1 MNFEGIQLGW
11 AARKLR
17 YSIFLV
23 LCSLFVGAGTA
34 PAQVRMS
41 VEPPLISLLDRAVLK
56 IEFIDT
62 KGDAVNIPEIEGL
75 RIEYQGQRSETRIV
89 KLKRSSKIIHNYVI
103 TPTKVG
109 DFSIGPVTCKYKGG
123 EKELTAPLRVIKK
136 ADDQEAQELSE
147 ILFSRISTDRESP
160 FVHEPFGLE
169 LRVFILDGI
178 QIDGRFSLRGGIP
191 ESGMEGDLDWTVS
204 RPRRTEMD
212 GKIFNVY
219 TLRTTAKTLTAGT
232 FNFRPEVQINM
243 VVPRQNRRPY
253 GFDDP
258 FFGDLFGRQ
267 EVRPIILD
275 CNLLEIPVKPIPLER
290 RPESYTGGVGIF
302 DFDVDI
308 GPTQVKAGEPITV
321 KMRVFGRG
329 NISQITPPT
338 LEGRHDLKLYEV
350 RTRPTQN
357 PNEVLFEQ
365 VVIPKS
371 DTVTEIPAL
380 SFSYF
385 NTKTSDFRTLERGP
399 FPVTVEAM
407 PQQAAQLIATAPSTI
422 QQETKILGRDIV
434 YLKPAPRTWQAT
446 RRIEWSRTNLFYGL
460 LALPA
465 LLLLAVA
472 GITANRNALAND
484 VARARRQKAPKAAR
498 KNLQRAE
505 QALRKRNETA
515 FHEALWNT
523 LADYFGHRLN
533 LAPGEVDLQTVLAQ
547 MPQESEALES
557 LFNTIE
563 QQRYGLGSGKSSK
576 AEKKILLRQLAAT
589 LRKCERIKL

>member
-1 MNFEGIQLGW
+1 MIGSLL
-11 AARKLR
+11 AAANI
-17 YSIFLV
+17 YAV
-23 LCSLFVGAGTA
+23 D
-34 PAQVRMS
+34 VRMS
-41 VEPPLISLLDRAVLK
+41 VEPKLISLLDRAVLK

-62 KGDAVNIPEIEGL
+62 KGDAVDIPEIEGL
-75 RIEYQGQRSETRIV
+75 KIQYQGQSSETRIV
-89 KLKRSSKIIHNYVI
+89 NLKRSSKVVHNYLI
-103 TPTKVG
+103 TPAKVG
-109 DFSIGPVTCKYKGG
+109 DYVIGPVTVKFKGG
-123 EKELTAPLRVIKK
+123 QQKLTTRLRVIKPK
-136 ADDQEAQELSE
+136 DDPEAQEISAL
-147 ILFSRISTDRESP
+147 LFSRVATGRKAP
-160 FVHEPFGLE
+160 YVHEPFSLDVKVYI
-169 LRVFILDGI
+169 RDGI
-178 QIDGRFSLRGGIP
+178 QIDGNFSLRGGLP
-191 ESGMEGDLDWTVS
+191 ESGMEGELDWMVS
-204 RPRRTEMD
+204 RPRRQEVD
-212 GKIFNVY
+212 GAIFNVY
-219 TLRTTAKTLTAGT
+219 TLSTTAKTLTAGT
-232 FNFRPEVQINM
+232 FTFRPEIQVNV
-243 VVPRQNRRPY
+243 VVPRQKRRSY

-258 FFGDLFGRQ
+258 FFGDFFGRQ
-267 EVRPIILD
+267 EVRPIVLD
-275 CNLLEIPVKPIPLER
+275 CNLLEVAVQPIPMER
-290 RPESYTGGVGIF
+290 RPDSFTGGVGVF
-302 DFDVDI
+302 DFAVEV
-308 GPTQVKAGEPITV
+308 GPAQVKAGEPITV

-338 LEGRHDLKLYEV
+338 LEGSHDLKLYEV

-434 YLKPAPRTWQAT
+434 YLKSAPKSWRTT
-446 RRIEWSRTNLFYGL
+446 RRTAWHRTKPFYVL

-484 VARARRQKAPKAAR
+484 VARARRQQAPKAAR

-505 QALRKRNETA
+505 QALRKRDEAA

-533 LAPGEVDLQTVLAQ
+533 LAPGEVDLQTVLAR
-547 MPQESEALES
+547 MPQESEALET

-563 QQRYGLGSGKSSK
+563 QRRYGLGSGKSST

>member
-1 MNFEGIQLGW
+1 MKLETENLKPLLPFIASLLLAASALG
-11 AARKLR
+11 AD
-17 YSIFLV
+17 
-23 LCSLFVGAGTA
+23 
-34 PAQVRMS
+34 VRMS
-41 VEPPLISLLDRAVLK
+41 VEPQLISLLDRAVLK

-62 KGDAVNIPEIEGL
+62 KGDAVDIPEIEGL
-75 RIEYQGQRSETRIV
+75 KIEYQGQSSETRIV
-89 KLKRSSKIIHNYVI
+89 NLKRSSKVIHNYII
-103 TPTKVG
+103 TPSKVG
-109 DFSIGPVTCKYKGG
+109 DYTIGPVTCKYKGG
-123 EKELTAPLRVIKK
+123 EKAVSAQLRVIKPENDK
-136 ADDQEAQELSE
+136 EVQQLSE
-147 ILFSRISTDRESP
+147 ILFSRISTDREAP
-160 FVHEPFGLE
+160 FVHEPFD
-169 LRVFILDGI
+169 LDLKVYIRDGV
-178 QIDGRFSLRGGIP
+178 QIDGNFSLRGGIP
-191 ESGMEGDLDWTVS
+191 ESGMEGDLEWEVS
-204 RPRRTEMD
+204 GRERTEIN
-212 GKIFNVY
+212 GVIFNVY
-219 TLRTTAKTLTAGT
+219 TLHTTAKTLTAGT
-232 FNFRPEVQINM
+232 FNFRPEVQVNM

-267 EVRPIILD
+267 EVRPITLD
-275 CNLLEIPVKPIPLER
+275 CNLLEVAVQPIPMER
-290 RPESYTGGVGIF
+290 RPDSFTGGVGVF
-302 DFDVDI
+302 DFAVEV
-308 GPTQVKAGEPITV
+308 GPAQVKAGEPITV
-321 KMRVFGRG
+321 KMWVFGRG

-338 LEGRHDLKLYEV
+338 LEDSHDLKLYEV

-434 YLKPAPRTWQAT
+434 YLKPAPRNWQVS
-446 RRIEWSRTNLFYGL
+446 RRDAWYRTKAFYAI

-484 VARARRQKAPKAAR
+484 VARARRQKAPRAAR

-505 QALRKRNETA
+505 QALRKRNEA
-515 FHEALWNT
+515 
-523 LADYFGHRLN
+523 
-533 LAPGEVDLQTVLAQ
+533 
-547 MPQESEALES
+547 
-557 LFNTIE
+557 
-563 QQRYGLGSGKSSK
+563 
-576 AEKKILLRQLAAT
+576 
-589 LRKCERIKL
+589 

>member
-1 MNFEGIQLGW
+1 MKLETENLKPLLPFIASLLLAASALG
-11 AARKLR
+11 AD
-17 YSIFLV
+17 
-23 LCSLFVGAGTA
+23 
-34 PAQVRMS
+34 VRMS
-41 VEPPLISLLDRAVLK
+41 VEPQLISLLDRAVLK

-62 KGDAVNIPEIEGL
+62 KGDAVDIPEIEGL
-75 RIEYQGQRSETRIV
+75 KIEYQGQSSETRIV
-89 KLKRSSKIIHNYVI
+89 NLKRSSKVIHNYII
-103 TPTKVG
+103 TPSKVG
-109 DFSIGPVTCKYKGG
+109 DYTIGPVTCKYKGG
-123 EKELTAPLRVIKK
+123 EKAVSAQLRVIKPENDK
-136 ADDQEAQELSE
+136 EVQQLSE
-147 ILFSRISTDRESP
+147 ILFSRISTDREAP
-160 FVHEPFGLE
+160 FVHEPFD
-169 LRVFILDGI
+169 LDLKVYIRDGV
-178 QIDGRFSLRGGIP
+178 QIDGNFSLRGGIP
-191 ESGMEGDLDWTVS
+191 ESGMEGDLEWEVS
-204 RPRRTEMD
+204 GRERTEIN
-212 GKIFNVY
+212 GVIFNVY
-219 TLRTTAKTLTAGT
+219 TLHTTAKTLTAGT
-232 FNFRPEVQINM
+232 FNFRPEVQVNM

-267 EVRPIILD
+267 EVRPITLD
-275 CNLLEIPVKPIPLER
+275 CNLLEVAVQPIPMER
-290 RPESYTGGVGIF
+290 RPDSFTGGVGVF
-302 DFDVDI
+302 DFAVEV
-308 GPTQVKAGEPITV
+308 GPAQVKAGEPITV
-321 KMRVFGRG
+321 KMWVFGRG

-338 LEGRHDLKLYEV
+338 LEDSHDLKLYEV

-434 YLKPAPRTWQAT
+434 YLKPAPRNWQVS
-446 RRIEWSRTNLFYGL
+446 RRDAWYRTKAFYAI

-484 VARARRQKAPKAAR
+484 VARARRQKAPRAAR

-505 QALRKRNETA
+505 QALRKRNEAA

-533 LAPGEVDLQTVLAQ
+533 LAPGEVDLQTVLAR
-547 MPQESEALES
+547 MPQESEALET

-563 QQRYGLGSGKSSK
+563 QRRYGLGSGKSSK